1 MLQKPQPVRRVP
13 LASGLKFSG
22 FFFFFFFCFVLFS
35 FWRGCG
41 VAFRGGGG
49 AGGQGG
55 WEGGGEGDCLSLSL
69 PFCPDLNPVVPVQR
83 TCLFC
88 GKMCVAALNAG
99 RRQTTRH
106 WHGSDS
112 SN

>member
-1 MLQKPQPVRRVP
+1 M
-13 LASGLKFSG
+13 
-22 FFFFFFFCFVLFS
+22 
-35 FWRGCG
+35 
-41 VAFRGGGG
+41 
-49 AGGQGG
+49 GQGVREG
-55 WEGGGEGDCLSLSL
+55 GKGGGEGTVSL

-99 RRQTTRH
+99 RRQATRH

-112 SN
+112 SNSYRRMFVCVCTHVCAFASVSLCVVFH